1 MIVIAELWS
10 KKMIASAT
18 NRADGAVTNFEDGT
32 NRIVLDGPADV
43 RLGIP
48 KADIVSTV
56 QVGNDLVVT
65 LVNGEQLVIENF
77 FVADAAG
84 AISQLIAEG
93 GAVAF
98 EGAGSGLVAAGLGAL
113 TLGVVA
119 SSTGGSDAPAPTAAE
134 IALEKINAYDGTDA
148 TVAPTLEDYAA
159 AGVEGVTADNL
170 EALNALAAAS
180 ADEDLTAEELAAL
193 VGEANTQVALDL
205 INAYDGTDAT
215 VAPTLEDYA
224 TAGVEGVTADT
235 LEALNAAVAASD
247 DDELTAD
254 EVEALLADVEL
265 AAALEVLN
273 DYSGAGSVAPN
284 AEDYAAL
291 GFDTLTPEQVAAVN
305 ALLPTTAD
313 LTTLEE
319 VQALI
324 DGVTEGALATIIAD
338 ATDGDGATDSAAET
352 FGEAGVTGVTAE
364 NVDAINTYIAGL
376 PEGAI
381 DTTEELQ
388 AIVDAV
394 NAAAEEAAAEALA
407 EINAWDGTESL
418 AEVGELLAAV
428 GIDSTI
434 VTQDLLAAEGLEV
447 AAAEAILAAVA
458 AAEGDLTVEE
468 LQALIDET
476 IAELLIDNMPMS
488 TAENTAIA
496 LEAVGVTG
504 VTEANQDEVLDAIA
518 AAVNADPNLADSP
531 EDLQAIVDTVV
542 AGLADDAMDLINAY
556 AVDQAN
562 PEPNLDDYVNIGV
575 ALPEGF
581 TDLSPS
587 EAAVIASYI
596 NKAISET
603 EGNLT
608 TEEIQAF
615 VDQIAAEASDAESVI
630 LAYSADQSEP
640 APTLAD
646 YEAFG
651 VNDFGSNSIGTEGWE
666 NGPAVNDDNLQYI
679 NNLVA
684 ALAPEQITPRL
695 LMSVATHLLK
705 TVDPTQ
711 ATVDFEIETSAAGDL
726 QVSYSVD
733 RTGDGVAD
741 QTATLTIVDDL
752 VVLKEN
758 FTGEG
763 TPATGFGGY
772 TYPIEAFTYDEFE
785 MVDVHTVYNA
795 DGTFARTETPSYDET
810 GKITAVL
817 LEGTTWSRTDVWEY
831 YDDGTLKSRTF
842 MTDPDGDGVYDNVT
856 ARVHYDESGVYQSV
870 DIISVAGGVETVTH
884 QNAITYGDDG
894 RIAAISSDTNFDGN
908 FDSVTTYVYA
918 DNGVKFTAL
927 DNNTQTDSYWDTVSF
942 DVGGSSSHEL
952 SADEAAL
959 AIELASIW
967 LSGPNGATELTISD
981 DVLSILGGGTA
992 DDTGYRLTINGDVT
1006 DTVVLNGGIALQADS
1021 NAGDTYAEYV
1031 GTQGGLILISEAI
1044 TDVQVVV

>member
-1 MIVIAELWS
+1 
-10 KKMIASAT
+10 MIASAT

-113 TLGVVA
+113 ALGVVA

-148 TVAPTLEDYAA
+148 TDMPTLEDYAA
-159 AGVEGVTADNL
+159 AGVSGVTADNL
-170 EALNALAAAS
+170 EALNALVAAS
-180 ADEDLTAEELAAL
+180 ADDDLTAEELAVL

-273 DYSGAGSVAPN
+273 DYSGAGSVEPT

-338 ATDGDGATDSAAET
+338 ATDGLDATDSAAET

-394 NAAAEEAAAEALA
+394 NAAAEEAVMDALA

-488 TAENTAIA
+488 TAENTATA

-518 AAVNADPNLADSP
+518 AAVDANPNLADSP

-542 AGLADDAMDLINAY
+542 DALADDTLALINAF
-556 AVDQAN
+556 AGDDVIN
-562 PEPNLDDYVNIGV
+562 PEPTLDDYLNAGV
-575 ALPEGF
+575 VLPEQFAAG
-581 TDLSPS
+581 TSS
-587 EAAVIASYI
+587 ELAVIKGYLDQLVAD
-596 NKAISET
+596 T
-603 EGNLT
+603 EGDLT
-608 TEEIQAF
+608 LEDVQAM
-615 VDQIAAEASDAESVI
+615 VDQLAAEAEVAQNII
-630 LAYSADQSEP
+630 LDYSADQSNTEP
-640 APTLAD
+640 TVAD
-646 YEAFG
+646 YEAYG
-651 VNDFGSNSIGTEGWE
+651 VNDFGSRSIGTESWS
-666 NGPAVNDDNLQYI
+666 NGPAVNEDNLQFM

-684 ALAPEQITPRL
+684 VLSEDQISPRL
-695 LMSVATHLLK
+695 LMSVATHLLN
-705 TVDPTQ
+705 TLDPMQ
-711 ATVDFEIETSAAGDL
+711 ATVDFEVGVSEDGHL
-726 QVSYSVD
+726 QISYFAD
-733 RTGDGVAD
+733 RTGDGVVD
-741 QTATLTIVDDL
+741 QISILTISDDL
-752 VVLKEN
+752 VVRKEN
-758 FTGEG
+758 FTGDG
-763 TPATGFGGY
+763 TPATGYAGY
-772 TYPIEAFTYDEFE
+772 TYPIEVFTYDEFE
-785 MVDVHTVYNA
+785 RVEVQTVYNA
-795 DGTFARTETPSYDET
+795 DGTFARTETPTYDEN
-810 GKITAVL
+810 GRITEVL
-817 LEGTTWSRTDVWEY
+817 LEGTTWSRLDVWEY
-831 YDDGTLKSRTF
+831 DEAGTLNTRTF
-842 MTDPDGDGVYDNVT
+842 TTDPDLDGVYDNVT
-856 ARVHYDESGVYQSV
+856 ARVHYDEFGVYQGYDV
-870 DIISVAGGVETVTH
+870 ISVVDGVET
-884 QNAITYGDDG
+884 ITTKLSIVYGDDG
-894 RIAAISSDTNFDGN
+894 RISATSTDSGNDGTVN
-908 FDSVTTYVYA
+908 SVTTYGYA
-918 DNGVKFTAL
+918 ENGVKFTAV
-927 DNNTQTDSYWDTVSF
+927 DSDHITDPYWDMLTF
-942 DVGGSSSHEL
+942 DRADTSYEIST
-952 SADEAAL
+952 DEA
-959 AIELASIW
+959 ELAVG
-967 LSGPNGATELTISD
+967 LSRIILSNSGGETELMLSD
-981 DVLSILGGGTA
+981 EVLSILGGETV
-992 DDTGYRLTINGDVT
+992 DDSAYTLTINGDAT
-1006 DTVVLNGGIALQADS
+1006 DTVILSGGIVLQADS
-1021 NAGDTYAEYV
+1021 NAGDAYAEYV
-1031 GTQGGLILISEAI
+1031 GTQGGLLLIHNDI